1 MQVNDGTADSGTQDV
16 TFTITGTNDG
26 PVLSD
31 TTDPAAVIE
40 LGNASAQNLSAI
52 TGNFSVT
59 DLDVGDTLTPRW
71 WAARRSSS
79 TAAPS
84 RCRRAPRR

>member
-1 MQVNDGTADSGTQDV
+1 M
-16 TFTITGTNDG
+16 TFTITGTNDA

-31 TTDPAAVIE
+31 TTDPAAVLE
-40 LGNASAQNLSAI
+40 LGNASAQNLAAI
-52 TGNFSVT
+52 TGTFSVT

-71 WAARRSSS
+71 WAARWSSS

-84 RCRRAPRR
+84 CCRRALRR